1 MAVRSTNTYQEGLQ
15 SLIQDVASMML
26 TADAD
31 TDFLKQLQEL
41 LIAEAQKPLQAQAA
55 ATLQS
60 GSAQPLPPPAVPPG
74 GGGGPVLPGGG
85 GVPAGLA
92 ALMGQGGPGGGSAPL
107 PPSPAADELR
117 RMMA

>member
-31 TDFLKQLQEL
+31 TEFLKQLQEL

-60 GSAQPLPPPAVPPG
+60 GSAQPLPPPATPP

-92 ALMGQGGPGGGSAPL
+92 ALMGQGGPGNGSAPL
-107 PPSPAADELR
+107 PPAPAADELR